1 MELYTNIE
9 CLNDHI
15 AMLNGKMSNQNIR
28 TWIDY
33 VIINS
38 QIFAK
43 LKQATTQGFILD
55 TWWEFKP
62 TLDFLHSLS

>member
-9 CLNDHI
+9 CLNDHV
-15 AMLNGKMSNQNIR
+15 AMSNGRMSNQNIK

-43 LKQATTQGFILD
+43 LKQSTT
-55 TWWEFKP
+55 
-62 TLDFLHSLS
+62 